1 MKSTYYS
8 LLFGKLKREK
18 GLEKRINTGTFAWSL
33 TILLVLV
40 IAPFAAA
47 QSVKPEIT
55 AAIDA
60 GDTVK
65 AISLLEEQISLDKAY
80 DYNYYLLGTIYFKQ
94 EKFARAREQ
103 LEIAV
108 DKKDRI
114 ESYYQ
119 LGLTYLELEQ
129 IDQAEKTFKK
139 GRKEAGKDEKYIFDN
154 GLGLVFLARKNY
166 QEADRA
172 FRAAIVGDSAV
183 AEYHINLGDAN
194 FYSGVPYLAV
204 KEYEKALELD
214 TAGLEVYFHWAE
226 ACLEMR
232 DYNCAMEKLRTV
244 LRKDSTYAR
253 AWMRAGEI
261 YFKAAMSSRTLQD
274 RNDRFRETIGSYK
287 RYLELTDAQPDSS
300 NVRVYFGLAMAY
312 LNLRGFEDAN
322 TYFDKV
328 LAIPYEPKDIYFYYG
343 RSLWGTRDYV
353 KSGEMLEKHM
363 AWVEQQD
370 EDYRSG
376 VSEEELYQLLG
387 DSWFYR
393 DHDNDADRKSDYRK
407 AIPWYER
414 SLEIDADQQRLVQNL
429 GRAYHFLDDFQ
440 NALKYYDIRIE
451 MGLDSSSSWVLKY
464 AGYCA
469 MNIARTASEDTQEEL
484 MEEEFVEEG
493 FVETE
498 PAEPVDPVTFYNR
511 AVDYMLRFL
520 EYDPSDSR
528 IVEMTADAYLY
539 RLEDCVNGV
548 KYYQKLLEMEPDN
561 CGAKRALG
569 YAYFGGICEKN
580 FGKAIRYLLDAN
592 QCVNGENPCAD
603 KSLPMLIAKA
613 YHSRA
618 ADRAEAGEDAAA
630 DFEQAHNWYG
640 KVLKCEP
647 GNAEA
652 KKGQDDTQFEF

>member
-1 MKSTYYS
+1 M
-8 LLFGKLKREK
+8 
-18 GLEKRINTGTFAWSL
+18 EKRINTGTFAWSL

-40 IAPFAAA
+40 IAPFTAA

-55 AAIDA
+55 AALDA
-60 GDTVK
+60 GDTAK
-65 AISLLEEQISLDKAY
+65 AISLLQEQISLDKAY
-80 DYNYYLLGTIYFKQ
+80 DYNYYLLGTIYFNQ
-94 EKFARAREQ
+94 EKFERAREQ

-108 DKKDRI
+108 DKKDRL

-119 LGLTYLELEQ
+119 LGLTYLQLDQ

-139 GRKEAGKDEKYIFDN
+139 GRKEAGKDNKYIFDN

-261 YFKAAMSSRTLQD
+261 YFKAAMSSRSLQD

-287 RYLELTDAQPDSS
+287 RYLELTDAQPDTS

-343 RSLWGTRDYV
+343 RSLWGTRNYV

-376 VSEEELYQLLG
+376 VGEAELYQLLG

-414 SLEIDADQQRLVQNL
+414 SLEIDANQQRLVQNL

-469 MNIARTASEDTQEEL
+469 MNIARTGSEDTQEEL
-484 MEEEFVEEG
+484 MEEVFVEEG

-498 PAEPVDPVTFYNR
+498 PAEPVDPVAFYNR

-520 EYDPSDSR
+520 EYDPNDSR

-580 FGKAIRYLLDAN
+580 FGKAIQYLLDAN

-618 ADRAEAGEDAAA
+618 ADKAEAGEDAAA